1 MGDFFGDKKKENE
14 KKIKA
19 LQKELKTL
27 EQQRAEIETNKI
39 YDQAFE
45 WRFEFPALLDE
56 EGIFT
61 GFDIIIANPPYIDSE
76 TMVRVMPDLR
86 NLYTGKYK
94 TTCGNWDMFIAFIE
108 LGIILLKSNGIF
120 CNIIPNK
127 LVAAKYAIELRNL
140 LSKNN
145 ILEVRDYSR
154 IDVFTNAAVYPVTII
169 LKKGERIQKS
179 LFSIMDNIIDVR
191 QTNYVDPNLISHQSY
206 WDIFFVDEPVFRLIL
221 KMNEFPK
228 LIDSNLEVLGAATV
242 ADAYEIKKM
251 IEEQKSEDDTGFK
264 LINSGTIDPF
274 QPLWG
279 IKACRYI
286 KDCYM
291 KPVVPQQKLRNYNTS
306 RYHQSKSH
314 KIVVASMST
323 RYEACL
329 DIRGEYIAGKST
341 TILLGDDNDLYCV
354 AGIVNSKLA
363 SFWLNIVFNSLKMS
377 GGAINVGKN
386 EIQMLPLP
394 NPLPLWFNDIY
405 LLIDSIMRKRETEPY
420 CDTSKEE
427 TAVDLL
433 VYHLYG
439 LTYDEV
445 LIVDPET
452 PITRE
457 EYKSNVDL

>member
-1 MGDFFGDKKKENE
+1 
-14 KKIKA
+14 
-19 LQKELKTL
+19 
-27 EQQRAEIETNKI
+27 
-39 YDQAFE
+39 
-45 WRFEFPALLDE
+45 
-56 EGIFT
+56 
-61 GFDIIIANPPYIDSE
+61 
-76 TMVRVMPDLR
+76 
-86 NLYTGKYK
+86 
-94 TTCGNWDMFIAFIE
+94 
-108 LGIILLKSNGIF
+108 
-120 CNIIPNK
+120 
-127 LVAAKYAIELRNL
+127 
-140 LSKNN
+140 
-145 ILEVRDYSR
+145 
-154 IDVFTNAAVYPVTII
+154 
-169 LKKGERIQKS
+169 
-179 LFSIMDNIIDVR
+179 
-191 QTNYVDPNLISHQSY
+191 
-206 WDIFFVDEPVFRLIL
+206 
-221 KMNEFPK
+221 
-228 LIDSNLEVLGAATV
+228 
-242 ADAYEIKKM
+242 
-251 IEEQKSEDDTGFK
+251 
-264 LINSGTIDPF
+264 
-274 QPLWG
+274 
-279 IKACRYI
+279 
-286 KDCYM
+286 
-291 KPVVPQQKLRNYNTS
+291 
-306 RYHQSKSH
+306 
-314 KIVVASMST
+314 MST